1 MPSFNVHEAKS
12 NLSQLLAQAERGED
26 VVISRHGTPVA
37 RLVPY
42 GDGQTAQPG
51 VWRSLPGWEHFQYD
65 PAALAPITTDAE
77 LAEEGWPV

>member
-12 NLSQLLAQAERGED
+12 KLSQLLIQAERGEE

-37 RLVPY
+37 RLVPCR
-42 GDGQTAQPG
+42 DGQTAQPG
-51 VWRSLPGWEHFQYD
+51 AWQSLPGWEQYEYD
-65 PAALAPITTDAE
+65 PAALAPIATDAE

>member
-1 MPSFNVHEAKS
+1 MPAFNVHEAKS
-12 NLSQLLAQAERGED
+12 KLSQLLMQAERGED

-42 GDGQTAQPG
+42 HEGQVMQAG
-51 VWRSLPGWEHFQYD
+51 AWRSLPGWETFEYD
-65 PAALAPITTDAE
+65 PAVLAPITTDAD